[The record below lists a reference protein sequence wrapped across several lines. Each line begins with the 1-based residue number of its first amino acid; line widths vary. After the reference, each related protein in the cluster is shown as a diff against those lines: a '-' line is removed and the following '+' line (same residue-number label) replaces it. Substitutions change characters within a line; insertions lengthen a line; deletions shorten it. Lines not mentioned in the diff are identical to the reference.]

1 MQAIDFIVRDH
12 TGFVQHG
19 SLIESGISDTLNLG
33 DDGAVSLNMRRA
45 DVREYL
51 RAGEN
56 LELYLADGRKIVLD
70 GFFAENGVQENKLYL
85 NEDGTL
91 VEASLDASGHV
102 TFTEATTWGKWSHLD
117 AMVFP
122 ESPVVAETIVAAEGE
137 EVTQALGLGLLG
149 AGGGAAAG
157 ILPVVGAVG
166 AGGALLGGGGDGDS
180 GATVDNPETPVS
192 VGGPDDESITITG
205 TGTPGATVEVTI
217 GDKTVTTTV
226 GEDGTWEAAFEGDDF
241 PGDGNYDVNVK
252 VTDEDGT
259 VHDPDAPSVT
269 IDTTPPVIEVTG
281 GTQSVGVTV
290 NADDHSD
297 GVEIS
302 GNGEAGASIDVE
314 INGTTHSTTVGED
327 GSWTVTFSS
336 TEITT
341 GEYETDVK
349 ITSKDSFGNT
359 STATE
364 TLVVDTVA
372 EVSLNGGFAGSD
384 DLINMGEA
392 SAGITLTG
400 TAQPGSTVMVNFHG
414 TDMPA
419 TVDANGNWTLN
430 VSSTGIPEGKYEAA
444 ISVTAT
450 DAHGNTK
457 TINSSVD
464 VDTTAGVTFSSTPV
478 EGDNVI
484 NAAEVA
490 DGVVLTGQALP
501 GATVSIAMSGGGSYN
516 ATVAADG
523 SWSVNIPGGDFN
535 TGEYDVTFTATA
547 TSPAGNVATST
558 LSLDVDTLVQNF
570 GLDANTQLAD
580 NVLNGS
586 EVTGGLTLNGTTEQ
600 GATVQIK
607 IGNVTKDATV
617 DSSGNWTV
625 DFSSSDIPAGEYA
638 TFMTITSTD
647 QAGNVKEM
655 KQGVTVDT
663 VAGDVAL
670 SSQPVELDDVI
681 NAQEASDGVIISGT
695 ATPFMNVTVTLH
707 GVSKVVTASA
717 NGEWSAPFL
726 SSEVAS
732 GEYIANV
739 TASITDTHGNS
750 KSVSD
755 TVEVDTLVTNFAMT
769 TNPVA
774 GDNVINAQE
783 LSDGVVLSGTVE
795 AGSTVQ
801 VKIGTNPAQAAT
813 VDASGSWTI
822 NVAAGDVAGGELS
835 SAVVVTATDAAGN
848 TANIS
853 KDIKIDTIVTNLGI
867 SAGAVAGDDVVNASE
882 AEAGVTFTG
891 TTEPGST
898 VTVSLDG
905 GAPVQATVAANG
917 NWTVDFSES
926 QIPTGDKTVTMTVTA
941 TDAAGNVGTV
951 SDTFDVDTI
960 APDAPDANVYLN
972 NADGSVSGVYPGGDV
987 ADMSLELLNADG
999 STSPTTGFELNNF
1012 YPVGGLP
1019 DGSRLVLTE
1028 TDDAGNASSTL
1039 IVTENGG
1046 AALDL
1051 SATGLANYNV
1061 EAIDLLENFES
1072 NTITITEQQLLT
1084 LSDNSNELTIH
1095 GGSGDTVTAAG
1106 ASATGQTVAID
1117 GADYN
1122 VYTLGSDG
1130 GTLYIQEDVN
1140 VVTVI

>member
-91 VEASLDASGHV
+91 IEASLDASGHV
-102 TFTEATTWGKWSHLD
+102 TFTEAATWGKWSHLD

-122 ESPVVAETIVAAEGE
+122 ESPIVAETIVAAEGE
-137 EVTQALGLGLLG
+137 DVTQALGLGLLG

-157 ILPVVGAVG
+157 ILPAAGAVV
-166 AGGALLGGGGDGDS
+166 AGGALIGGSDGDS
-180 GATVDNPETPVS
+180 GATVDNPDTPVS

-226 GEDGTWEAAFEGDDF
+226 GEDGTWEAVFEGDNF
-241 PGDGNYDVNVK
+241 PGDGNYDVDVT

-314 INGTTHSTTVGED
+314 INGTTHSTTVGEN

-349 ITSKDSFGNT
+349 ITSKDSFGNA
-359 STATE
+359 STVTE

-419 TVDANGNWTLN
+419 TVDVNGNWTLN

-457 TINSSVD
+457 TINSAVD
-464 VDTTAGVTFSSTPV
+464 VDTTAGVTFSSAPV

-484 NAAEVA
+484 NATEVA

-535 TGEYDVTFTATA
+535 AGEYDVTFTATA

-558 LSLDVDTLVQNF
+558 LALDVDTLVQPF
-570 GLDANTQLAD
+570 GLDANSQLAD

-586 EVTGGLTLNGTTEQ
+586 EVDGGLTLNGTTEP
-600 GATVQIK
+600 GATVQVK
-607 IGNVTKDATV
+607 IGNETKDATV
-617 DSSGNWTV
+617 DGSGNWTV

-695 ATPFMNVTVTLH
+695 ATPFMDVTVTLH

-717 NGEWSAPFL
+717 TGEWSAPFL

-732 GEYIANV
+732 GEYTANV
-739 TASITDTHGNS
+739 SASITDAHGNS

-769 TNPVA
+769 TDPVA

-801 VKIGTNPAQAAT
+801 VKIGTNPAQSAT
-813 VDASGSWTI
+813 VDASGNWTI
-822 NVAAGDVAGGELS
+822 TVDAGDVAGGELS
-835 SAVVVTATDAAGN
+835 SAVAVTATDAAGN
-848 TANIS
+848 TADIS

-867 SAGAVAGDDVVNASE
+867 SAGAVAGDDIVNATE
-882 AEAGVTFTG
+882 IEAGLTFTG

-898 VTVSLDG
+898 VLVSLDG
-905 GAPVQATVAANG
+905 GTPVQATVAANG
-917 NWTVDFSES
+917 NWTVDFAEG
-926 QIPTGDKTVTMTVTA
+926 QIPTGDKEVTMTVTA

-951 SDTFDVDTI
+951 SDTFDVDTV
-960 APDAPDANVYLN
+960 APDAPDGDLLILGSQGIKGLFVDSDPADLSLDQLN
-972 NADGSVSGVYPGGDV
+972 PDGSVSQVSGFD
-987 ADMSLELLNADG
+987 LNAFNAG
-999 STSPTTGFELNNF
+999 S
-1012 YPVGGLP
+1012 LP
-1019 DGSRLVLTE
+1019 DGSKLVLTE
-1028 TDDAGNASSTL
+1028 EDAAGNATSTL
-1039 IVTENGG
+1039 FITNDG
-1046 AALDL
+1046 AQNLDL
-1051 SATGLANYNV
+1051 SAAGLSGYNV
-1061 EAIDLLENFES
+1061 EAIDLIEVTEDNS
-1072 NTITITEQQLLT
+1072 ITITEQQLLD

-1095 GGSGDTVTAAG
+1095 GGSGDTVTADG

-1117 GADYN
+1117 GADYH
-1122 VYTLGSDG
+1122 VYTLGTDG